1 MPSNVNTGYV
11 PTMGTGVQ
19 ANGMQAG
26 LGAAASAIPGFGSL
40 LGPLLLSF
48 GPAFINKLFGKDPA
62 KELRKRVAKLTSA
75 QNVGKVTNDFY
86 NQAQSSP
93 AFSQAQGTIAA
104 GANQAG
110 GDLSRALGARGIG
123 TSGSAAVLSS
133 LTPSLVGSQMAGLRS
148 SAYQGAQNQA
158 QNSIQAQL
166 AALTGSQ
173 GPSPTQSMFAGGLD
187 AFGPI
192 FSNFL
197 KQRYPQFGG

>member
-1 MPSNVNTGYV
+1 MAYGLPNVNVNTRS
-11 PTMGTGVQ
+11 TG
-19 ANGMQAG
+19 MESSP
-26 LGAAASAIPGFGSL
+26 AAAALSAIPGFGSL
-40 LGPLLLSF
+40 IGPLLLSF

-75 QNVGKVTNDFY
+75 QNVGKTTNEFY
-86 NQAQSSP
+86 QNAISSP

-110 GDLSRALGARGIG
+110 GDLQRALGARGIG

-133 LTPSLVGSQMAGLRS
+133 LVPSLVGSQQAGLRT
-148 SAYQGAQNQA
+148 SAFQGAQGQA
-158 QNSIQAQL
+158 QNSIQSQL

-173 GPSPTQSMFAGGLD
+173 GPSPTQQMFSGGLD

-192 FSNFL
+192 LSQFL